1 MVKSLNSE
9 PGNKQRPTIKN
20 MVTQSIY
27 YNPVPSPDGKK
38 VAYTEILPDLINNT
52 IIGRCYIFD
61 SESERTFRAFEDG
74 IDFHWLDESTFSVVR
89 HSPSESPRW
98 SDIYLVENLIGE
110 GIRIVSHQSRIT
122 KYAPFAEGF
131 IYLANKDNGK
141 SRIGNIVHVESE
153 QSKSA
158 LFYVSIEGSI
168 KNQERNRT
176 QFKEE
181 ELSNP
186 PSIFEITRKLAPE
199 FHITSFVHSQSTNSI
214 YLNCQIGIDL
224 IYERD
229 TVSFKIKI
237 DPEAVLKRAE
247 DTGLEDA
254 VSLYS
259 LERLA
264 LPKGFK
270 VSGVSPNGSTLLL
283 EGPVPGAS
291 KQPRSDLWLI
301 SDKDACDSDKSED
314 AFVNLKLISEKLDR
328 HPLDVHWTKKGIFVL
343 HWEESSTVISKL
355 SESGEYKTY
364 VLGKVS
370 PRFSISINDKGDAAF
385 SGFSP
390 TKLPEV
396 YIGSLT
402 ADEMS
407 LLRIT
412 RNTERYA
419 HLDFGT
425 VESIRWTSQ
434 DGTEIEGIL
443 RKPSGFDPS
452 KKYPLIIFPHGGPR
466 VSTFLSL
473 YSNDYMRPVHP
484 LLAKGIL
491 ILEPNYRGGLGKGRE
506 FMNLNYDNMGI
517 GDMWDIESGIDHLVA
532 QGFVDETKI
541 GSMGGSQGGYLSA
554 YIAMHTD
561 RCAAVSVNAG
571 VSSWYMYYISSDSRH
586 TIHLEGT
593 PFQAESHEAY
603 RKSAPI
609 SGIKTANTPMLLQH
623 GDKDERISVVSAQ
636 ELYRALKHKGV
647 STELFV
653 LPDKGHGYFSPR
665 ENYAI
670 LLQNYRWFCHY
681 LLGEELDFF
690 KDDF

>member
-1 MVKSLNSE
+1 
-9 PGNKQRPTIKN
+9 

-38 VAYTEILPDLINNT
+38 VAYTEIFPDLINNT

-89 HSPSESPRW
+89 HSPSGSPRW
-98 SDIYLVENLIGE
+98 SDIYLVDNLIGE

-131 IYLANKDNGK
+131 VYLANKDNGK

-158 LFYVSIEGSI
+158 VFYVSIERSI
-168 KNQERNRT
+168 KNEERIRT

-186 PSIFEITRKLAPE
+186 PNIFEITRDLAPE
-199 FHITSFVHSQSTNSI
+199 FHITSFVHSQSTSSI
-214 YLNCQIGIDL
+214 YLNCQIGTDL

-229 TVSFKIKI
+229 TVCFKVKI
-237 DPEAVLKRAE
+237 DPEAVLNRADE
-247 DTGLEDA
+247 TSLEDA

-270 VSGVSPNGSTLLL
+270 VSAVSPNGSTLLI

-314 AFVNLKLISEKLDR
+314 AFAHLKLISEKFDR

-364 VLGKVS
+364 DLGKVS
-370 PRFSISINDKGDAAF
+370 PRFSISINDKGYAAF

-390 TKLPEV
+390 TNLPEV
-396 YIGSLT
+396 YI
-402 ADEMS
+402 
-407 LLRIT
+407 
-412 RNTERYA
+412 
-419 HLDFGT
+419 
-425 VESIRWTSQ
+425 

-593 PFQAESHEAY
+593 PFQAESREAY

-647 STELFV
+647 PTELFV